1 MDILNQIAQSWFGI
15 SGSELIIIGVVTVV
29 ALGLL
34 VAIRAFM
41 KITARIMALGCVT
54 ILGIAAA
61 LWVLFVVLK

>member
-34 VAIRAFM
+34 VAARTVI
-41 KITARIMALGCVT
+41 KITTRIMALGCVT